1 MKKIINML
9 LYVSMAVSLQAN
21 AAADEHYAARNGQ
34 VPSSPYSTWATAAS
48 NIQDAVNAA
57 NTNDTVWVGAGRYT
71 APANAVFLLG
81 TNIVF
86 IDKPMMLRSSNG
98 VPADT
103 VLDGEGLNRA
113 AVFWI
118 TNNMTSSPSG
128 LNGFTVRNCYAT
140 NMGGGI
146 LFYQR
151 YGVWTAEVRNCIVAD
166 NLVEYG
172 TNALTGGG
180 NLGRGIYGGGICC
193 YCYDR
198 KSGLLVTNSVLRN
211 NRALSGGTDDW
222 QIAYGGAIW
231 ARTDGLKQIVFS
243 RVESNTAPSAGGV
256 YFTRGEGLVANSGFL
271 GNRAIT
277 NRTYWNILN
286 VIIGGGLYMGSSVG
300 TVRNSLFYENYS
312 QGYGGAIV
320 AFGSTWLD
328 VQNCTIVSNRGDL
341 NYGGSGTAISRR
353 SGGVTVCNTI
363 IYSNQFKEVHIA
375 SAANVFFTNCCL
387 TTTNIWLSSTVTNPA
402 GSGNITNAPLFVNPG
417 LYDYRLQV
425 NSPCINTGLNQPWM
439 EGALDLDLH
448 SRKDR
453 YSGRVDMGCYE
464 KIFNG
469 MIYKIH

>member
-1 MKKIINML
+1 ML
-9 LYVSMAVSLQAN
+9 LSVSMAISFQTRV
-21 AAADEHYAARNGQ
+21 AADDHYAARNGQ
-34 VPSSPYSTWATAAS
+34 APSSPYSTWATAAS

-103 VLDGEGLNRA
+103 VLDGGGVNRA

-128 LNGFTVRNCYAT
+128 LDGFTVSNCYAT

-146 LFYQR
+146 LFYQKFA
-151 YGVWTAEVRNCIVAD
+151 VWTAEVRNCVIAD
-166 NLVEYG
+166 NRVEYG
-172 TNALTGGG
+172 TNVPAAGGG
-180 NLGRGIYGGGICC
+180 DLGHGIYGGGICC

-231 ARTDGLKQIVFS
+231 ARTDGLKEIVFS
-243 RVESNTAPSAGGV
+243 RIESNTAPSGGGA
-256 YFTRGEGLVANSGFL
+256 YFTRGDSLVANSWFSS
-271 GNRAIT
+271 NRAIT

-286 VIIGGGLYMGSSVG
+286 VIVGGGLNMSSPLG
-300 TVRNSLFYENYS
+300 TVRNSLFCDNYS
-312 QGYGGAIV
+312 MGYGGAI
-320 AFGSTWLD
+320 ATYCSSWLD
-328 VQNCTIVSNRGDL
+328 VQNCTIVSNRGDP
-341 NYGGSGTAISRR
+341 NYSGPGTALARR
-353 SGGVTVCNTI
+353 NGGVTVCNTI
-363 IYSNQFKEVHIA
+363 IYSNQYKEVHIA

-417 LYDYRLQV
+417 LFNYRLQV

-439 EGALDLDLH
+439 EGALDLDRH
-448 SRKDR
+448 SRRDR
-453 YSGRVDMGCYE
+453 FSGMVDMGCYE
-464 KIFNG
+464 KLFNG
-469 MIYKIH
+469 MLYKIH